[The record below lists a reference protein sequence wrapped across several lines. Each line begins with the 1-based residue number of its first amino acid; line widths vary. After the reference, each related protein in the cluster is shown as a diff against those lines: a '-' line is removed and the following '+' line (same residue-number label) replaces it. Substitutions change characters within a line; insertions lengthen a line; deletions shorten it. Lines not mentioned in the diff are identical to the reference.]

1 MTGVLHAVAVDS
13 ALLISL
19 VLTLTAAF
27 TTMYLVRMWLG
38 TNRFAKLLSWLAA
51 IGLLVILVSLGVQSA
66 GYVLIAMVILLILA
80 FFLGALGLA
89 TE

>member
-1 MTGVLHAVAVDS
+1 MLGVLLAVAIDG

-19 VLTLTAAF
+19 VLTLTGAL

-38 TNRFAKLLSWLAA
+38 TNRFAKLVSWLAA
-51 IGLLVILVSLGVQSA
+51 IALLLLLFSLGVQSA
-66 GYVLIAMVILLILA
+66 GYVLIVMVILLILA